1 MPENKNIISK
11 CGCFTTHLLQKIFFV
26 DFLKGLTLTLY
37 YGLTKEVTLQYPDKE
52 KWIPYQRFRGRH
64 TLNRDEEGRELC
76 VACELC
82 SKACPTDCIT
92 VIPMEDD
99 TGRGIID
106 RVAKVWEVD
115 LVRCLFCGYCEDACP
130 TTAVRLGREF
140 ELACYER
147 GSAVY
152 ERDKLLEPTSVPEHQ
167 EGGIR
172 VKARLVKDAD
182 GIRVVPDFTKKR
194 KSFW

>member
-1 MPENKNIISK
+1 MSDNAKKIDRYVCCILGFLSK
-11 CGCFTTHLLQKIFFV
+11 VLFV
-26 DFLKGLTLTLY
+26 DFLKGLTLTLRY
-37 YGLTKEVTLQYPDKE
+37 NASEEVTLEYPDKE
-52 KWIPYQRFRGRH
+52 KWIPYQMFRGRH

-92 VIPMEDD
+92 VVPMEDS
-99 TGRGIID
+99 TGRGITD
-106 RVAKVWEVD
+106 RVAKVWTVD
-115 LVRCLFCGYCEDACP
+115 LIRCLFCGFCEDACP

-140 ELACYER
+140 ELACVDKSCTFMER
-147 GSAVY
+147 
-152 ERDKLLEPTSVPEHQ
+152 EQLLEPTSIPENQ

-172 VKARLVKDAD
+172 VRARLEKGPE